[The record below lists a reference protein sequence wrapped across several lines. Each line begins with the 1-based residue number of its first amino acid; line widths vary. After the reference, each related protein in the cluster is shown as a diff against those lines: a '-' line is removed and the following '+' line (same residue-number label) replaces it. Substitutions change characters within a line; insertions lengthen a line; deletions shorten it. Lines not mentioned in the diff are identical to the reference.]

1 MPVNITEEFVRQLMA
16 QIDFLTKQNSS
27 LTATIAELNQT
38 VKELKEQLNKNPKN
52 SSKPPSSD
60 GLKKPAVKKNRRGTV
75 SFKISDY
82 REFIKLHRLS
92 SFKLEDFQKQ
102 VRDVICRYV
111 KDVITN
117 SMERMQNEGYHK
129 IACGGFSAGCDMLLP
144 AIIFTSARCD
154 WLLLQSP
161 WIPVLQG
168 HAEDLLHAIRQKN
181 ITLRIFCGLE
191 DEDCL
196 PMAKQLYSAAKQAG
210 IDVRL
215 SVQENNRHQFPEK
228 IMHWKNYYNRRNGN
242 SEKPIV
248 NIRSG
253 RLPEHRCFDEEKFHE
268 QRKNK
273 TKVKRHGR
281 DDAAV
286 FLCTGNAQQKTEK

>member
-129 IACGGFSAGCDMLLP
+129 IHQRVVIGCFCKARGFRFYRVTQKICCMRSGRRISRFGFSAAWRMKIVCQ
-144 AIIFTSARCD
+144 
-154 WLLLQSP
+154 WQSSY
-161 WIPVLQG
+161 I
-168 HAEDLLHAIRQKN
+168 
-181 ITLRIFCGLE
+181 
-191 DEDCL
+191 
-196 PMAKQLYSAAKQAG
+196 
-210 IDVRL
+210 
-215 SVQENNRHQFPEK
+215 
-228 IMHWKNYYNRRNGN
+228 
-242 SEKPIV
+242 
-248 NIRSG
+248 
-253 RLPEHRCFDEEKFHE
+253 
-268 QRKNK
+268 
-273 TKVKRHGR
+273 
-281 DDAAV
+281 
-286 FLCTGNAQQKTEK
+286 AQQSRLESM